1 MVGLQLLEVGVR
13 FLVVNGVEREGGQG
27 KSVKVV
33 VVEVA
38 LKLERVGSLEWVEL
52 VVAGLVV

>member
-1 MVGLQLLEVGVR
+1 
-13 FLVVNGVEREGGQG
+13 
-27 KSVKVV
+27 VKVV

>member
-13 FLVVNGVEREGGQG
+13 FLVVNGVEREGGKG
-27 KSVKVV
+27 KLVKV

-38 LKLERVGSLEWVEL
+38 LKLERAGSLEWVEL
-52 VVAGLVV
+52 MVAGLVA